1 MRRFLPVL
9 VAATIAASA
18 TACGPSHPDSAAPHG
33 ASTASKAPPTVNDPP
48 TNVSFS
54 GVSNGRSYI
63 AVAATNDGATPDEH
77 GQWHIHTGQLT
88 GQHSDSDPAVIA
100 AFNTA
105 SNDSAQGLLDHAR
118 ADAHP
123 ASWDWTFDVKPS
135 VTFRPTTIAELLV
148 GVYNAA
154 KAAHPVNYVSTIV
167 IDSRT
172 ARPITLKA
180 LFSNESRGLQRLSEQ
195 TKLIWPTVYGHGAN
209 ESMPGEPGNQPRE
222 ENFANWIP
230 TATGMEIHFADYQF
244 GHGLPV
250 ITIPWTA
257 LADVLA
263 PDMTALLN
271 P

>member
-1 MRRFLPVL
+1 MRHFLPVL

-18 TACGPSHPDSAAPHG
+18 TACGPNHPDSAAPHV

-48 TNVSFS
+48 TNVLRS

-63 AVAATNDGATPDEH
+63 VLAATNDGATPDGH

-88 GQHSDSDPAVIA
+88 GQHSDGDPAVIA

-105 SNDSAQGLLDHAR
+105 SHDSAQELLDHAR
-118 ADAHP
+118 ADGHP

-135 VTFRPTTIAELLV
+135 VTFRPTAIAELLV
-148 GVYNAA
+148 GTYYAA
-154 KAAHPVNYVSTIV
+154 QAAHPVNYVSTIV

-172 ARPITLKA
+172 GQPIMLKA

-195 TKLIWPTVYGHGAN
+195 TKLLWPTAYGHGGN
-209 ESMPGEPGNQPRE
+209 EPMPDGPGNQPRE

-230 TATGMEIHFADYQF
+230 TAAGMEIHFADYQF

-250 ITIPWTA
+250 LTVPWTA

-263 PDMTALLN
+263 PDMTALVN